1 MKKKEMLPSGKQARF
16 DNRVAWAIV
25 YMRRAGLIEN
35 SSRGIFHIT
44 VQGIDLLKTNPDK
57 IDIKLLRQLN
67 PEIKKWSK
75 HSDQLIDNERD
86 IIITTEKRNELLN
99 LFLEFVKS
107 YLLTPEGEKH
117 SAWYENARI
126 ESRKN
131 IESIK
136 LRFDQ
141 GEDITDEVLAKL
153 VPYSDTPQNRE
164 KGYWISIA
172 PAFSSDLKIKFEAAG
187 WRKDGWNEV
196 SDAILSF
203 VRRCDEHPDQLQEA
217 CKEFSESP
225 YSKGFQTGT
234 LTPILNA
241 LNPDKFI
248 LINNKSR
255 NVLNYFTNKSYNQSL
270 NEYPGANI
278 TALSL
283 IADVAEDFKSL
294 AKKNMLP
301 VDLFDQFSH
310 WMVAIKGHSL
320 NDARYW
326 KIAPGEN
333 AWNWDACR
341 EGGFIAIGWEELG
354 DISMLNKSQFEAK
367 RDDLLKENPD
377 WNKVG
382 VEQVWKFA
390 HIKEGDRIIANKG
403 TTEVLGIGTV
413 TGPYYF
419 VEGIRHGHRIPVE
432 WEDFAPRKISK
443 PGWRKTLI
451 ELAKENVNEI
461 YKLPDSIDLWKIFKD
476 MDEAKWAFDLLSETL
491 DSLGIK
497 GPNDERFAV
506 TCPSGERAL
515 HLNFGQWLVLGFS
528 SENVEI
534 ALLAD
539 QANSHEAFKSFD
551 FAKGEDR
558 LCAIYKLPIELAR
571 PLRGDLRIAYEKSL
585 EHIANK
591 FGDWKA
597 TPWRKSSHI
606 QSLVIY

>member
-1 MKKKEMLPSGKQARF
+1 MK
-16 DNRVAWAIV
+16 
-25 YMRRAGLIEN
+25 
-35 SSRGIFHIT
+35 
-44 VQGIDLLKTNPDK
+44 
-57 IDIKLLRQLN
+57 
-67 PEIKKWSK
+67 
-75 HSDQLIDNERD
+75 
-86 IIITTEKRNELLN
+86 

-117 SAWYENARI
+117 SAWYENARV

-136 LRFDQ
+136 LRLDQ

-187 WRKDGWNEV
+187 WRKDGWNDV

-217 CKEFSESP
+217 CKEFSDSP

-270 NEYPGANI
+270 NEYPRANT

-294 AKKNMLP
+294 AKKNMHP

-310 WMVAIKGHSL
+310 WMVAIKDHSL

-377 WNKVG
+377 WNKLG

-403 TTEVLGIGTV
+403 TNEVLGIGTV

-432 WEDFAPRKISK
+432 WEDFAPRKINK

-451 ELAKENVNEI
+451 ELAKENSMKFTNFQI
-461 YKLPDSIDLWKIFKD
+461 RLTYGKFSKIWTK
-476 MDEAKWAFDLLSETL
+476 
-491 DSLGIK
+491 
-497 GPNDERFAV
+497 
-506 TCPSGERAL
+506 PSGL
-515 HLNFGQWLVLGFS
+515 S
-528 SENVEI
+528 
-534 ALLAD
+534 
-539 QANSHEAFKSFD
+539 
-551 FAKGEDR
+551 
-558 LCAIYKLPIELAR
+558 IY
-571 PLRGDLRIAYEKSL
+571 
-585 EHIANK
+585 
-591 FGDWKA
+591 
-597 TPWRKSSHI
+597 
-606 QSLVIY
+606 